1 MTKNEKVPGGTT
13 LLVLVVDRSGSM
25 QSIRHDMEGGI
36 RTLLDEQAKG
46 PGTCLVTVAQ
56 FDTEYELL
64 FQGVPVAEV
73 TKYELVPRGSTALLD
88 AIGRTIGE
96 VSYWLRQV
104 AEHRRPD
111 RVVFAVVTDGLE
123 NASREWSRD
132 KVMAA
137 VKERSDAGWQFT
149 FLGANQDAIQE
160 GEGLGVGAASAMTYS
175 ATPLG
180 ARAAMSSLSAS
191 VSRLRTGAD
200 QRLSYTEEERR
211 RSGPD

>member
-1 MTKNEKVPGGTT
+1 MAKNEGFSGGTT

-25 QSIRHDMEGGI
+25 QSIREDMEGGI
-36 RTLLDEQAKG
+36 KTLLDEQAKA
-46 PGTCLVTVAQ
+46 PGACVVTVAQ
-56 FDTEYELL
+56 FDDQYELL

-73 TKYELVPRGSTALLD
+73 TGYELVPRGSTALLD
-88 AIGRTIGE
+88 AIGRSIGE
-96 VSYWLRQV
+96 VSNWLGQINEV
-104 AEHRRPD
+104 RRPEN
-111 RVVFAVVTDGLE
+111 VVFAVVTDGLE
-123 NASREWSRD
+123 NASHEWSRD

-149 FLGANQDAIQE
+149 FLGANQNAIQE

-175 ATPLG
+175 ATPGG

-191 VSRLRTGAD
+191 VSRLRSGAD
-200 QRLSYTEEERR
+200 QSLAYTEEERR